1 MSAAGICRAAIGG
14 GAMSGGGISGGAIGG
29 GAKGGKGPPAWL
41 RRLGSLPDAALAR
54 VMASLP
60 PDIVL
65 GLDEEWTLWAHG
77 GQCEPEGDWRVWP
90 MVAGRGFGKTRAGA
104 EWVSARAR
112 ESPDARIALVA
123 ATIEEAIQVMIEG
136 NSGLIAV
143 ARADEAPVWLAARK
157 QLVFDSG
164 ARAFLYSGEKPSRLR
179 GPEHDFAWCDELAK
193 WARPEETWDTL
204 MLGLRR
210 GDRPRTVVTTT
221 PRAGPALRRILGLDK
236 CAPTRGRT
244 VENVHLPGDFIDA
257 VTAAYAGTRFARQ
270 ELDGELIED
279 AEGAMWTREAIEK
292 GRVEMATVMAE
303 GFFERIVIGVDPP
316 ASAGGDECGIVA
328 CGLGADGIGYV
339 LGDHSVGGLGPEGW
353 ARAVVDAAEQWE
365 ADLVIAETNQGG
377 EMVESVLRSVDSDL
391 PVQPV
396 WARYGKG
403 RRAEPVSGYFAQG
416 KAKLA
421 GAFPVLEDQL
431 CGMTGAG
438 YQGPGRSPDRADA
451 MVWAMAELLLGGGRG
466 PRIRRL

>member
-1 MSAAGICRAAIGG
+1 MSAAIDLVAAIGRL
-14 GAMSGGGISGGAIGG
+14 ALHAPKDQAWAI
-29 GAKGGKGPPAWL
+29 A
-41 RRLGSLPDAALAR
+41 RLTIEQKWALKTRWIA
-54 VMASLP
+54 
-60 PDIVL
+60 
-65 GLDEEWTLWAHG
+65 WAHE
-77 GQCEPEGDWRVWP
+77 GQIPPPGDWRIRL
-90 MVAGRGFGKTRAGA
+90 MMAGRGFGKTRAGA
-104 EWVSARAR
+104 EWVSALARADG
-112 ESPDARIALVA
+112 SVRIALVG
-123 ATIEEAIQVMIEG
+123 ATLAEVERVMVRGE
-136 NSGLIAV
+136 SGLINV
-143 ARADEAPVWLAARK
+143 AWRGEEPVWHRSRGVVAFA
-157 QLVFDSG
+157 SG
-164 ARAFLYSGEKPSRLR
+164 AQAFAYSGANPDGLR
-179 GPEHDFAWCDELAK
+179 GPEHHFAWCDELAK
-193 WARPEETWDTL
+193 WAYPQEAFDNL
-204 MLGLRR
+204 MVGLRL
-210 GDRPRTVVTTT
+210 GDGARALVTTT
-221 PRAGPALRRILGLDK
+221 PRPIGLLRRLAGASDLVL
-236 CAPTRGRT
+236 ARGRT
-244 VENVHLPGDFIDA
+244 ADNFNLPPKVAEDLSRRYG
-257 VTAAYAGTRFARQ
+257 GTRFARQ

-279 AEGAMWTREAIEK
+279 AEGAMWKREAIEK